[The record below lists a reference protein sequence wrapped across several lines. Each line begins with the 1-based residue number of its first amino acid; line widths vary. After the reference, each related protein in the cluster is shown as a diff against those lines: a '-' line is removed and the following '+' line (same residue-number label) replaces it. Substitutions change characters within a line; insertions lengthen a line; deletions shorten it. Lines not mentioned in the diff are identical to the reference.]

1 MHSSKEQLEE
11 QSSRAMTQKDQDP
24 GVTLISHLCFA
35 ERVPRIGI
43 SKEESNAT
51 APLTL
56 SFNKP

>member
-35 ERVPRIGI
+35 KRVPRIGI